1 MLYSSRLV
9 DAMHVR
15 TVRCFIA
22 GVVLSAALLRASA
35 LCAQESEQTLLVY
48 RANEGCPA
56 VADFQRS
63 VLRRSRRVRFVEQGP
78 HVREL
83 SIVIRKEGLATRGEL
98 RLVEGDG
105 RVSQRSVR
113 FTTCAEAV
121 EGLALIAL
129 VSLDPHALLESND
142 AEHDPAPAPGDVAP
156 APPAPTTPPKKVTP
170 PTPATNVTPK
180 RDATEKDSPPT
191 PQSAQKTRV
200 ALGAAFN
207 VAPSALPETAL
218 GGSAFLDFA
227 LPASSYFAPL
237 FRLALSHVERRG
249 LSSADGAEANF
260 TLTLATGSVCPLRLA
275 GGVLEFR
282 PCGFASGGVLY
293 ASGAQTTNLQQRT
306 RPYGAVGGA
315 ALVAVRASQAFDIV
329 ADLAVGATLLRDTF
343 GFEQDQPWQTPAL
356 YLSSGIGARFVF
368 P

>member
-1 MLYSSRLV
+1 
-9 DAMHVR
+9 
-15 TVRCFIA
+15 
-22 GVVLSAALLRASA
+22 
-35 LCAQESEQTLLVY
+35 LLVY

-56 VADFQRS
+56 AADFQRS
-63 VLRRSRRVRFVEQGP
+63 VLRRSGRVRFVEQGP
-78 HVREL
+78 HAREL
-83 SIVIRKEGLATRGEL
+83 SIVIRKEGQATRGEL

-113 FTTCAEAV
+113 FTTCTEAV

-129 VSLDPHALLESND
+129 VSLDPHALLESNG
-142 AEHDPAPAPGDVAP
+142 AEPDTAPTPGAVAP
-156 APPAPTTPPKKVTP
+156 TPPKKVTP
-170 PTPATNVTPK
+170 PTPPTKVTPK
-180 RDATEKDSPPT
+180 RDATEQHSLPT
-191 PQSAQKTRV
+191 PQPADKAKV

-218 GGSAFLDFA
+218 GGSIFVDFA

-260 TLTLATGSVCPLRLA
+260 TLTLATGSVCPLRLG

-306 RPYGAVGGA
+306 RPYGALGGA
-315 ALVAVRASQAFDIV
+315 LSAAVRVSQSIEIV

-356 YLSSGIGARFVF
+356 YLSSGIGGRFVF